1 MTAKRDVN
9 MESQLP
15 QGMAGEKLRDL
26 ERGPITQ
33 RIQEDV
39 PAQAPHFVTQIAEVA
54 IEEGENVHFECRV
67 EPKNDTNL
75 RVDWYHNGKLLP
87 NGHRFRT
94 MFELGFVSLDILYAY
109 PEDAGEY
116 LCRAYNAIG
125 EDKTKAVL
133 TCKSILRHVRTERWK
148 MINFLCFFFSFFPFF
163 FRIISQASRQSS
175 CRTKCHEAWRNLKR
189 CFKWRRPSR
198 STRPRFSS
206 PKRISTTAI
215 RDSHLGKFNRTK
227 YQSDSTQQLVLTL
240 CSILAGS

>member
-133 TCKSILRHVRTERWK
+133 TCKSILRHVRTER
-148 MINFLCFFFSFFPFF
+148 
-163 FRIISQASRQSS
+163 
-175 CRTKCHEAWRNLKR
+175 
-189 CFKWRRPSR
+189 
-198 STRPRFSS
+198 
-206 PKRISTTAI
+206 
-215 RDSHLGKFNRTK
+215 
-227 YQSDSTQQLVLTL
+227 
-240 CSILAGS
+240 

>member
-148 MINFLCFFFSFFPFF
+148 MINFLCFFFLFFLFF
-163 FRIISQASRQSS
+163 SGSYR
-175 CRTKCHEAWRNLKR
+175 
-189 CFKWRRPSR
+189 RRPGNHHAEPNA
-198 STRPRFSS
+198 TRHEEIWNAASNGGGPQEVHV
-206 PKRISTTAI
+206 
-215 RDSHLGKFNRTK
+215 RDFPHRRGYLRRR
-227 YQSDSTQQLVLTL
+227 
-240 CSILAGS
+240 